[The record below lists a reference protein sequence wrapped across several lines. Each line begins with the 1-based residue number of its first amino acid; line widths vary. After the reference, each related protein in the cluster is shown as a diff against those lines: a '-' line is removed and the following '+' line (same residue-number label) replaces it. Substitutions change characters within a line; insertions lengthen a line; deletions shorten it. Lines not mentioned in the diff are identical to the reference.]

1 MSSIQF
7 NTELPLSWLL
17 PLLSGAGLIAWLLYR
32 PLSARGV
39 RRWKSLAFL
48 RFVTLALVGLLFLKP
63 YLLFEFQEQSPR
75 KVLFLFDTSASMAG
89 APEGSAASR
98 AGLAIRAVDAA
109 MKGLDGKLNV
119 HFGAVDETWR
129 YLPWEQLKTMKSPTG
144 EATHLV
150 SAFDSLARIRPDV
163 EAIFLFSDGA
173 DTTRQRL
180 PSLEGLPPVIAFI
193 SDQPQS
199 RRKENIAVRD
209 IYAPQEVAVGVTSE
223 VSAVLEYSAAFEGKS
238 AQVELLEGQKT
249 LTAKTIKFPNGKT
262 SLQVSFPYAPE
273 EKGLK
278 KISLRLAGEFKDAFP
293 SDNQR
298 TIALHATDRK
308 LHVLCIEGGWNWD
321 YRFLSRS
328 VRSDPDM
335 RFYGLLLNK
344 DGRFTAISE
353 HNAEKTTSGL
363 PEKIESLAPF
373 DVVIIGNIERTSLS
387 DAFLES
393 LETFCG
399 EHTGAVIFRGGPD
412 IFDTLGGVGGVG
424 SVIEALSPLVP
435 SEVRPYTKVKFR
447 LQLTQEGLASPVFRM
462 KEDASENEASWQTL
476 PELEGANIF
485 QRAKPAATI
494 LAVRPVDETD
504 GEKLPIIA
512 SHFYG
517 TGRVVVVG
525 TGTLWHWAFRSAQPE
540 QREAFDRFWRQLIR
554 WAAADTSSASL
565 ITPELSSLQNLY
577 IQGQPAHFVVYS
589 PEIANVRDAK
599 VELKAVIRD
608 SQGEVQSVP
617 AKPDRDTPGRWTF
630 TYRPQEAG
638 ELWCSVQASVAD
650 KQYWSK
656 TLYFHVQP
664 PRNEAESEPDIEM
677 LRSIARSTGGKVLPL
692 DRLNQEAAALRSE
705 PELRNAQSRIEF
717 WQSPFY
723 FGIIVFLAG
732 LELLLRKMRSLI

>member
-1 MSSIQF
+1 
-7 NTELPLSWLL
+7 
-17 PLLSGAGLIAWLLYR
+17 
-32 PLSARGV
+32 
-39 RRWKSLAFL
+39 
-48 RFVTLALVGLLFLKP
+48 
-63 YLLFEFQEQSPR
+63 
-75 KVLFLFDTSASMAG
+75 
-89 APEGSAASR
+89 
-98 AGLAIRAVDAA
+98 
-109 MKGLDGKLNV
+109 
-119 HFGAVDETWR
+119 
-129 YLPWEQLKTMKSPTG
+129 
-144 EATHLV
+144 
-150 SAFDSLARIRPDV
+150 
-163 EAIFLFSDGA
+163 
-173 DTTRQRL
+173 
-180 PSLEGLPPVIAFI
+180 
-193 SDQPQS
+193 
-199 RRKENIAVRD
+199 
-209 IYAPQEVAVGVTSE
+209 
-223 VSAVLEYSAAFEGKS
+223 
-238 AQVELLEGQKT
+238 
-249 LTAKTIKFPNGKT
+249 
-262 SLQVSFPYAPE
+262 
-273 EKGLK
+273 
-278 KISLRLAGEFKDAFP
+278 
-293 SDNQR
+293 
-298 TIALHATDRK
+298 
-308 LHVLCIEGGWNWD
+308 
-321 YRFLSRS
+321 
-328 VRSDPDM
+328 M

-412 IFDTLGGVGGVG
+412 IFDTLGGVG
-424 SVIEALSPLVP
+424 SVIETLSPLVP
-435 SEVRPYTKVKFR
+435 SEVRPYTKAKFR
-447 LQLTQEGLASPVFRM
+447 LQLTQEGLASPVFKM
-462 KEDASENEASWQTL
+462 KEDAGENETSWNTL

-494 LAVRPVDETD
+494 LAERPVDETD
-504 GEKLPIIA
+504 GENLPIIA
-512 SHFYG
+512 SQFYG

-525 TGTLWHWAFRSAQPE
+525 TDTLWHWAFRSAQPE

-664 PRNEAESEPDIEM
+664 PRNEAESEPNIEM
-677 LRSIARSTGGKVLPL
+677 LRAIARSTGGKVVPL
-692 DRLNQEAAALRSE
+692 DRLNQEAAALRTE
-705 PELRNAQSRIEF
+705 PELRNAQRRIEF
-717 WQSPFY
+717 WQSPLY